1 MFKVVKKA
9 RHHDVDRDKQQQKIS
24 PGHATSW
31 LDPLPKTPQISQENR
46 DRATS
51 MTKMC
56 DDEAGEEQAK
66 ENVDKNRKV
75 RQQCQQ
81 RHQDSQDQPEVNY
94 PALTARQI
102 VH

>member
-1 MFKVVKKA
+1 
-9 RHHDVDRDKQQQKIS
+9 
-24 PGHATSW
+24 
-31 LDPLPKTPQISQENR
+31 
-46 DRATS
+46 
-51 MTKMC
+51 
-56 DDEAGEEQAK
+56 
-66 ENVDKNRKV
+66 V